1 MINDWQRGKLP
12 FFVAPP
18 LAEGETPQSVAAE
31 PTVKATF
38 EDAVKKGSVGRAE
51 DEGAVA
57 NEDTEVEKPE
67 LGLKSR
73 GKSMGKASEVEED
86 LAAIEAEEQARL
98 AGASDEDEGEGEA
111 LSSRDGEEEV
121 EDMSSAGEDS
131 AALESAKIRRKKRR
145 ASPGI
150 SEDGLEE
157 KGDDFGEAVDARGKR
172 DGGGKR
178 KAKGA
183 VAEGFKRG
191 VGEIAA
197 DGAKTG
203 MGKRDDGD
211 AADGSAPRKRR
222 KVEGVEVQAT
232 GDRAGAV
239 SGVEDDED
247 DEEDDDE
254 ELVEED
260 DEEEDGD
267 EESVEEDDR
276 AMPSIGEGLEWED
289 LA

>member
-18 LAEGETPQSVAAE
+18 LAEGETPRSIAAE

-38 EDAVKKGSVGRAE
+38 EDAVKKASVGGT
-51 DEGAVA
+51 EGEGGAA
-57 NEDTEVEKPE
+57 TEDTDVEKPE
-67 LGLKSR
+67 SGLKSR
-73 GKSMGKASEVEED
+73 GKGVGKASEVEED

-98 AGASDEDEGEGEA
+98 AGASDEDGEDGEA
-111 LSSRDGEEEV
+111 LSGRDGEEEV
-121 EDMSSAGEDS
+121 EGMSSAGEDS
-131 AALESAKIRRKKRR
+131 AVVESAKIGRKKRK
-145 ASPGI
+145 ASPDI
-150 SEDGLEE
+150 SEDGVEE
-157 KGDDFGEAVDARGKR
+157 QEDDSGKEAIDARGKR

-183 VAEGFKRG
+183 VAEGCKRG

-197 DGAKTG
+197 DGAETR
-203 MGKRDDGD
+203 MAKRDGGD
-211 AADGSAPRKRR
+211 AADGSARKRR
-222 KVEGVEVQAT
+222 KVEGVEVQGT
-232 GDRAGAV
+232 GDRAGEV
-239 SGVEDDED
+239 SGGED

-254 ELVEED
+254 QSVEED
-260 DEEEDGD
+260 DDEDGD
-267 EESVEEDDR
+267 EESIEEDDR